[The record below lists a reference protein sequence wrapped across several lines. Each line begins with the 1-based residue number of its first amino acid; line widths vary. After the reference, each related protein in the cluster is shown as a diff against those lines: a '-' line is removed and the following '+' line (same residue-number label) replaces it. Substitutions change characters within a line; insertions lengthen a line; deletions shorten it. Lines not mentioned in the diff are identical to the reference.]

1 VKEGFQKSLAAG
13 LEGIRKA
20 GFLLALVAGSAALG
34 FLIAWPLWLF
44 ATSARQVYTT
54 TVLSL
59 GGAGVVFLTVRAG
72 QRRRKARNEAGK
84 PPRSLLAV
92 VLTALMVA
100 VAITGAFLAAALV
113 VRGLWVIGAAEV
125 VLWVG
130 LLWLIGRG
138 RRAAKDRKVRTVPAE
153 NAGR

>member
-1 VKEGFQKSLAAG
+1 VKESFQKSLAAG
-13 LEGIRKA
+13 LEGVRRA

-34 FLIAWPLWLF
+34 LLIAWPLWLF
-44 ATSARQVYTT
+44 ATSARQVYTI

-59 GGAGVVFLTVRAG
+59 SGAGVVFLTVRAG
-72 QRRRKARNEAGK
+72 QRRRKARHEAGK
-84 PPRSLLAV
+84 PRRSLLAV
-92 VLTALMVA
+92 MLTAVMVA
-100 VAITGAFLAAALV
+100 VAVAGAYLAAALV